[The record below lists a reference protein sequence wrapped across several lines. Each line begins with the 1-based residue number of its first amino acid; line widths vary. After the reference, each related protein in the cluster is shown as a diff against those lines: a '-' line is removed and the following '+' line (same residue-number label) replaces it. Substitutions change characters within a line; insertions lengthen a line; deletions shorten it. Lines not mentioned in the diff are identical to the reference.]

1 MKCPDG
7 KVRLEYFNNGQ
18 SMPVKGTT
26 VSFFL
31 MPDVDTIAF
40 SVINKGEYVNPQKLG
55 ILDPSI
61 KLQEIELPKEE
72 LSGSALDKNL
82 RVVAPLDGGSFLVFH
97 RCSVE
102 RIHFWSDYMIPKE
115 MREFTSSIAVLS
127 MEPSA

>member
-1 MKCPDG
+1 MKYPDG

-18 SMPVKGTT
+18 SMPAKGTT

-31 MPDVDTIAF
+31 MPDVDNIAF
-40 SVINKGEYVNPQKLG
+40 SVIKKGEYVNPQKLG

-61 KLQEIELPKEE
+61 KLQEIEVPKEE

-82 RVVAPLDGGSFLVFH
+82 RVVAPLDEGSFLVFH
-97 RCSVE
+97 RCNVQ
-102 RIHFWSDYMIPKE
+102 RIHFGSDYMIPKE
-115 MREFTSSIAVLS
+115 IREFTSSISVLS